1 MPNNI
6 SICAHLFSVN
16 YLAYDGSLQR
26 FARLAAFLM
35 NFESSGPEGSAAY
48 LARLQDLLIPVR
60 VRRLIVGLDRFAR
73 IQATDR
79 SVVLIN
85 WQVSERLLSLRHSY
99 HISEAGRSLRTGS
112 PFFERQI
119 LLLFIPLSL
128 ASFQVNLKTV
138 RSILAATNVA
148 NERLRALDHL
158 GFALHL

>member
-26 FARLAAFLM
+26 FARLAALLM
-35 NFESSGPEGSAAY
+35 NFESGGPEGSPTC

-79 SVVLIN
+79 SVVLI
-85 WQVSERLLSLRHSY
+85 S
-99 HISEAGRSLRTGS
+99 
-112 PFFERQI
+112 
-119 LLLFIPLSL
+119 
-128 ASFQVNLKTV
+128 
-138 RSILAATNVA
+138 
-148 NERLRALDHL
+148 
-158 GFALHL
+158 